1 MKTSFCFILL
11 IISFFCRANC
21 RELTDTVPGK
31 ERTVS
36 FKSVKLYCS
45 DFAKTKYK
53 LSTDGSK
60 ITITRFYKE
69 YTDKYS
75 GIIKHGKIYSNNPDE
90 KNIKNLQ
97 GKYYKLEGKNF
108 GVLNI
113 ENGDYEW
120 FTECK
125 R

>member
-1 MKTSFCFILL
+1 MKSIFLFLLL
-11 IISFFCRANC
+11 INSGICLANNSVSI
-21 RELTDTVPGK
+21 DTIPK
-31 ERTVS
+31 KNKLVS
-36 FKSVKLYCS
+36 NKNEKLYCS
-45 DFAKTKYK
+45 DFAKTRYR
-53 LSTDGSK
+53 LSVNGSK

-90 KNIKNLQ
+90 KSIKDLQ
-97 GKYYKLEGKNF
+97 GKYYKFEGKNF

-125 R
+125 